1 MDNFGREAL
10 WQERVSQ
17 WRDSGLSQRAF
28 ALQQSYPVR
37 QMGYWERHL
46 GKPSMVPLGGDRQ
59 VCNDRGA
66 ATGAVGSGRLEYDA
80 VAEHFR
86 QLAGRIAAQLVM
98 QLLAA
103 SIWLATQPVDKAG
116 GKALQS

>member
-1 MDNFGREAL
+1 MTRSRAIPARFCIAAEL
-10 WQERVSQ
+10 
-17 WRDSGLSQRAF
+17 SGTADGL
-28 ALQQSYPVR
+28 
-37 QMGYWERHL
+37 L
-46 GKPSMVPLGGDRQ
+46 GAAPGQTEHGAAAGGDRQ

-80 VAEHFR
+80 VAGHFR

-116 GKALQS
+116 DKVLQS